1 MNDQTRLLDISW
13 ETILKIAIAGGI
25 FYILYLVKDI
35 LVWLVFALIISVLFN
50 PAINFLRRFI
60 PRALAV
66 VLIYVATFGLV
77 GASIYMVAPIFVT
90 EINQF
95 SQYFPSYF
103 EKISPPFRG
112 LGIEAFESLEKF
124 TKVLEGQLSNISS
137 SILSAIGIIFGGV
150 FSTVTILAIA
160 LFLSLEEQG
169 LEKVIRALTPK
180 KYEAMVLSIL
190 EKSEVK
196 VSGWFGARILCS
208 FFIGLM
214 TFLICYI
221 LKIDYAISFG
231 LFAGVLNFIPIIGPI
246 IAGGIIAVVVVA
258 GSWLK
263 AVFFIVAFILIQQIE
278 GNILTPVLT
287 KKFIGLPPALV
298 IVALLVGG
306 KLWGLM
312 GALLAIPIA
321 GIFFEFL
328 KDFLKRK
335 KEEKAVVL

>member
-1 MNDQTRLLDISW
+1 MSDQTRVLDISW
-13 ETILKIAIAGGI
+13 ETILKVAIAAGI

-35 LVWLVFALIISVLFN
+35 LVWLIFALIISVLFN
-50 PAINFLRRFI
+50 PAINFLTRFI

-66 VLIYVATFGLV
+66 ALIYVTIFSIV
-77 GASIYMVAPIFVT
+77 GVSIYLVVPIFVT

-95 SQYFPSYF
+95 LQYFPSYF
-103 EKISPPFRG
+103 EKISPPLSS

-124 TKVLEGQLSNISS
+124 TKTLESQLSVISS
-137 SILSAIGIIFGGV
+137 SVFSAIAVIFGGV
-150 FSTVTILAIA
+150 FSTITILAIA

-180 KYEAMVLSIL
+180 KYEAIVLSIL
-190 EKSEVK
+190 ERSQVK

-214 TFLICYI
+214 TFLICYVLNI
-221 LKIDYAISFG
+221 KYAVSFG
-231 LFAGVLNFIPIIGPI
+231 LFTGVFNFIPIIGPI
-246 IAGGIIAVVVVA
+246 ISGAIIAVIVA
-258 GSWLK
+258 TDAWLK
-263 AVFFIVAFILIQQIE
+263 AIFFVISFILIQQIE

-287 KKFIGLPPALV
+287 RKFIGLPPVLV
-298 IVALLVGG
+298 IVALLIGG

-312 GALLAIPIA
+312 GALLAIPVA

-328 KDFLKRK
+328 RDFLKKR